1 VLSAVKNSS
10 LVSDSGAHA
19 YYAVRA
25 QRRIIILS
33 LTVQN
38 LMAEPT
44 PLDQLKRG
52 VTDSPVEDLILRR
65 WSPRAFA
72 DKQISQTDLAT
83 MFTAAAWAAS
93 SFNEQPWR
101 FVVGRKGDETWTKI
115 FNSLVSPN
123 QQWTGS
129 APVLFATFAK
139 KTFSHNKSPN
149 SVAQHD
155 VGAACANLALQA
167 TALGLHAHGMAGFD
181 RAALAAAF
189 GVPQEFDPVACW
201 AVGHLGDPQSLP
213 EQFQKMEG
221 QPRQRKPLSEF
232 VFSSWEKPGL

>member
-1 VLSAVKNSS
+1 
-10 LVSDSGAHA
+10 
-19 YYAVRA
+19 
-25 QRRIIILS
+25 
-33 LTVQN
+33 
-38 LMAEPT
+38 MAELT
-44 PLDQLKRG
+44 PLDQLKHG
-52 VTDSPVEDLILRR
+52 VTDTPVEDLILRR

-72 DKQISQTDLAT
+72 DKQISESDLKT
-83 MFTAAAWAAS
+83 MFTAAGWAAS

-101 FVVGRKGDETWTKI
+101 FVVGRQGDETWTKI
-115 FNSLVSPN
+115 FNALMQMN
-123 QQWTGS
+123 QMWAKS

-181 RAALAAAF
+181 KPALHAALA
-189 GVPQEFDPVACW
+189 VPDDFEPVACW
-201 AVGHLGDPQSLP
+201 AVGYLGDPQTLP
-213 EQFQKMEG
+213 EHFQKMEG
-221 QPRQRKPLSEF
+221 QPRSRKPLSEF